1 MHGLYIFKYVK
12 SLSENTGLL
21 NIYTSNCIRVG
32 YICVYLWLAEQ
43 WPLKKN
49 APVLILATFAY
60 VKLLGKWEL
69 R

>member
-12 SLSENTGLL
+12 SLSENAGLL

-43 WPLKKN
+43 WPLKKM
-49 APVLILATFAY
+49 PLS
-60 VKLLGKWEL
+60 
-69 R
+69 